1 MGHPEH
7 GGRTSPMALAMGKRR
22 VGKTLLLKRYLT
34 RTILMTTFAMLA
46 KGVKT
51 ISLIF
56 HYPRTLDLES
66 EQRRGSHSPLV
77 T

>member
-7 GGRTSPMALAMGKRR
+7 GWANQPDGSGDGKAL
-22 VGKTLLLKRYLT
+22 VGVGAAFRKLLNIPLV
-34 RTILMTTFAMLA
+34 TISAMLA

-66 EQRRGSHSPLV
+66 EQRRGSHSSLV

>member
-7 GGRTSPMALAMGKRR
+7 GWANQPDGPGDGKAS
-22 VGKTLLLKRYLT
+22 VGVDTAVRTLLNA
-34 RTILMTTFAMLA
+34 ILA
-46 KGVKT
+46 KGVQHPP
-51 ISLIF
+51 IF

-66 EQRRGSHSPLV
+66 EQRRGSHSSLV